1 MTFFFIFVALVT
13 KFWLVIRDG
22 DGKKN
27 GNNII
32 EGNLQIMGP
41 SGLMAFAAVLIA
53 IHPVLD
59 GNNDANNVNGGVKKK
74 HVTWKPVVA

>member
-1 MTFFFIFVALVT
+1 
-13 KFWLVIRDG
+13 
-22 DGKKN
+22 
-27 GNNII
+27 
-32 EGNLQIMGP
+32 MGP

-74 HVTWKPVVA
+74 NVTWKPVVA

>member
-1 MTFFFIFVALVT
+1 MSFL
-13 KFWLVIRDG
+13 DG
-22 DGKKN
+22 GGEKN

-59 GNNDANNVNGGVKKK
+59 DNDDANNVNGDVNADDYTDYDDNGDIGRTSSFA
-74 HVTWKPVVA
+74 TWRW

>member
-1 MTFFFIFVALVT
+1 MSFKIFREYRSGIVSTRGLM
-13 KFWLVIRDG
+13 
-22 DGKKN
+22 GKKN

-32 EGNLQIMGP
+32 EGSLQIMGP

-59 GNNDANNVNGGVKKK
+59 DNDDANNVNGGVNKKN
-74 HVTWKPVVA
+74 VTWKPVVA